1 MKTKLVYLLSISMIL
16 ALVGCSKKTPQSVSL
31 SESESHNILSEST
44 STETWIDVYSDSE
57 SEVESSSVEESTS
70 QEESLSE
77 ESVSEEE
84 SESES
89 IESVESIEESES
101 EEESISE
108 EESVEEST
116 SSEEES
122 IEEYSEP
129 VDDTEGIDVN
139 DLSALFNAFSH
150 IENNY
155 TLESHSFFNRQGAYD
170 YYRHYQKNY
179 VQDKIGIFTPEDMY
193 YYPLLNDYLDIMNTG
208 LLNYNNNLYRYN
220 LKGDTIEERLSSTL
234 TNEDL
239 TLVEEDNVYQDYFYV
254 LDDFDEDYF
263 TDHSFRRISSNK
275 YESTDTSIFNDF
287 INLVCYSLDNTGYYM
302 TFKRVTI
309 ELNPMEGYSMRIR
322 LYASSTQSGKLIDSH
337 LDQENKPNWYL
348 LFSEALISDVGSTL
362 FAPTSSFSS

>member
-1 MKTKLVYLLSISMIL
+1 MIL
-16 ALVGCSKKTPQSVSL
+16 ALVGCSKKTPESVSL
-31 SESESHNILSEST
+31 SESESHNILSESQT
-44 STETWIDVYSDSE
+44 SESWIDVYSDSNPK
-57 SEVESSSVEESTS
+57 EESTS
-70 QEESLSE
+70 KEETSS
-77 ESVSEEE
+77 SKDSSIEEE
-84 SESES
+84 TIES
-89 IESVESIEESES
+89 IESVESVESVESSS
-101 EEESISE
+101 EEELTEESASSE
-108 EESVEEST
+108 EETIEEST
-116 SSEEES
+116 SSDEES

-139 DLSALFNAFSH
+139 DLSALYNAFSH

-155 TLESHSFFNRQGAYD
+155 TLESHSFFNKQGAYD

-179 VQDKIGIFTPEDMY
+179 VQDKIGIFTPTDMY
-193 YYPLLNDYLDIMNTG
+193 YYPLLNDYLDIMNMG
-208 LLNYNNNLYRYN
+208 LLNYDNNLYRYS
-220 LKGDTIEERLSSTL
+220 LKGDTVEERISSTL

-254 LDDFDEDYF
+254 LDDFDEVYF
-263 TDHSFRRISSNK
+263 ADHSFRRISSNK

-322 LYASSTQSGKLIDSH
+322 LYASSTQSGKLIESH

-348 LFSEALISDVGSTL
+348 LFSEALISDVDTTT
-362 FAPTSSFSS
+362 FAPTSSFND

>member
-1 MKTKLVYLLSISMIL
+1 MKTKLTYLLSITMIL
-16 ALVGCSKKTPQSVSL
+16 ALVGCSKKIPQNVSL
-31 SESESHNILSEST
+31 SESESHNILSESQT
-44 STETWIDVYSDSE
+44 SESWIDVYSDSD
-57 SEVESSSVEESTS
+57 SKEESTS
-70 QEESLSE
+70 
-77 ESVSEEE
+77 EEE
-84 SESES
+84 TSSSKESSTEEETVES
-89 IESVESIEESES
+89 IESVESVESIESVESSS
-101 EEESISE
+101 EEESI
-108 EESVEEST
+108 EEST

-129 VDDTEGIDVN
+129 VDDTEGIDAN
-139 DLSALFNAFSH
+139 DLSALYNAFSH

-155 TLESHSFFNRQGAYD
+155 TLESHSFFNKQGAYD

-193 YYPLLNDYLDIMNTG
+193 YYPLLNNYLDIMNMG
-208 LLNYNNNLYRYN
+208 LLNYNNNLYRYS
-220 LKGDTIEERLSSTL
+220 LKGDTVEERLSSTL

-309 ELNPMEGYSMRIR
+309 ELNPLEGYSMRIR
-322 LYASSTQSGKLIDSH
+322 LYASSTQSGKLIESH
-337 LDQENKPNWYL
+337 LDEENKPNWYL
-348 LFSEALISDVGSTL
+348 LFSEALISNVGTTEFS
-362 FAPTSSFSS
+362 PTNSFFND